1 MAVQQYQKSNG
12 ESSNRANRFT
22 KALLIVYLLV
32 LFWILLLKLG
42 VQFSYMGSRSV
53 NLVPFS
59 QALSSHGRI
68 DLSEIILN
76 VIIFIPLG
84 VYACILFK
92 RWTWI
97 NKLAFIFFISFLI
110 ECLQYILKVGAFDIT
125 DIITN
130 SFGGIIGVLLF
141 IAVERAFNN
150 SGKTQKFINIIAA
163 TGTVIMILLLLL
175 LKLNMLPIRY
185 Q

>member
-12 ESSNRANRFT
+12 ESSNKANKLT
-22 KALLIVYLLV
+22 KALLIVYLFALI
-32 LFWILLLKLG
+32 WILLLKLG

-59 QALSSHGRI
+59 QSLSSHGRI

-84 VYACILFK
+84 VYTGVLFK

-97 NKLAFIFFISFLI
+97 NKFFFILLVSFLI
-110 ECLQYILKVGAFDIT
+110 ECLQHILKVGAFDIT

-130 SFGGIIGVLLF
+130 SFGGIIGFLIF
-141 IAVERAFNN
+141 RIIETAFN
-150 SGKTQKFINIIAA
+150 SSARAQKFINIIAA
-163 TGTVIMILLLLL
+163 AGTIIMSLLLLL